1 MHLRSVGHHSRGR
14 WLKENVSNS
23 PHVVFQVYVLPALI
37 RVYSCCCF
45 CQSFVFLEQL
55 SQGEEA
61 TPIFTPEDG
70 YNWQI
75 AKACFESADFM

>member
-1 MHLRSVGHHSRGR
+1 M
-14 WLKENVSNS
+14 
-23 PHVVFQVYVLPALI
+23 FLPPLAI
-37 RVYSCCCF
+37 ICF
-45 CQSFVFLEQL
+45 REQL